1 MAVVAAFTGGM
12 FLYFRTLNAQLVEMR
27 INISELKTQVSPL
40 WAKVQAQIS
49 ADLHHPNPRYFEM
62 DKLLEKLEAL
72 TISHE
77 ERERLK
83 ELLLERSLDM
93 HEDITD
99 EQRQKAQLMI
109 QVMALVLMEAKDAK
123 DIPRD

>member
-1 MAVVAAFTGGM
+1 VAVVAAFTGGM